1 MPRTITLMTWVGGA
15 LVALLIFGQALAGE
29 RTVRLAVENMDCT
42 ACPLIV
48 KQSLAR
54 VPGVSKV
61 EVSYAR
67 KSASVTFDDAKA
79 TVAALIEATTKSGYP
94 SRVQE

>member
-1 MPRTITLMTWVGGA
+1 MQRVMRPMIWMVGA
-15 LVALLIFGQALAGE
+15 LVALLVSGQALAAE
-29 RTVRLAVENMDCT
+29 RTVRLAVENMDCA

-54 VPGVSKV
+54 VPGVTKV
-61 EVSYAR
+61 EVYYAR

-79 TVAALIEATTKSGYP
+79 TVAALIEATTTSGYP

>member
-1 MPRTITLMTWVGGA
+1 MPPVMRPMTWVVGGLLA
-15 LVALLIFGQALAGE
+15 LLVAGQALAGE
-29 RTVRLAVENMDCT
+29 RSVRLAVDNMDCV

-48 KQSLAR
+48 KQSLAQ
-54 VPGVSKV
+54 VPGVTKV

-67 KSASVTFDDAKA
+67 KTASVTFDDAKA

>member
-1 MPRTITLMTWVGGA
+1 MRRTIRPMTWVVGA
-15 LVALLIFGQALAGE
+15 LVALVVSGQALAGE
-29 RTVRLAVENMDCT
+29 RTVRLAVENMDCA

-54 VPGVSKV
+54 VPGVTKV

-67 KSASVTFDDAKA
+67 KTASVTFDDAKA
-79 TVAALIEATTKSGYP
+79 SVAALIQATTKSGYP

>member
-1 MPRTITLMTWVGGA
+1 MQRAMRPIMWVVGA
-15 LVALLIFGQALAGE
+15 LVALLVSGQALAGE
-29 RTVRLAVENMDCT
+29 RTVRLAVENMDCA

-54 VPGVSKV
+54 VPGVTKV
-61 EVSYAR
+61 DVSYAR
-67 KSASVTFDDAKA
+67 KTASVTFDDAKA
-79 TVAALIEATTKSGYP
+79 TVAALIEATTTSGYP

>member
-1 MPRTITLMTWVGGA
+1 MISA
-15 LVALLIFGQALAGE
+15 QALAGE
-29 RTVRLAVENMDCT
+29 RAVRLAVDNMDCA

-48 KQSLAR
+48 KQSLAK
-54 VPGVSKV
+54 VPGVTKV

-67 KSASVTFDDAKA
+67 KTAPVTFDDAKA
-79 TVAALIEATTKSGYP
+79 TVAALIEATAKAGYP